1 MQAIT
6 RGYQVGSVHSVR
18 RKLKSDAPAP
28 PPSLNRPYSSGA
40 MPSSTCRQAQVPV
53 KCNGCFRCGNK
64 HGTTHNCS
72 AMRAKCQYCG
82 KTGHFKPVCMTK
94 RFKQVKVIAQNPDY
108 RGHDIYLLVNDEE
121 ERDYCGD
128 SSEDS
133 EPITV
138 VLDTITSENT
148 VDVVSSN
155 PERIITTVKIN
166 DTRSIPMKVDT
177 GADTCV
183 LTTDYLQ
190 KLGLC
195 LDIKPCNVVRKSY
208 GGNTITNL
216 GTSALK
222 ITFKG
227 NSAAANFHIVTVAF
241 PLPERRPW
249 QE

>member
-1 MQAIT
+1 
-6 RGYQVGSVHSVR
+6 
-18 RKLKSDAPAP
+18 
-28 PPSLNRPYSSGA
+28 
-40 MPSSTCRQAQVPV
+40 
-53 KCNGCFRCGNK
+53 
-64 HGTTHNCS
+64 
-72 AMRAKCQYCG
+72 MRAKCQYCG
-82 KTGHFKPVCMTK
+82 KTGHFERVCMK
-94 RFKQVKVIAQNPDY
+94 RLKQVNVIAQSPDY
-108 RGHDIYLLVNDEE
+108 RGQDIYLLVNDEE
-121 ERDYCGD
+121 ETDYCGD
-128 SSEDS
+128 SNEDS
-133 EPITV
+133 EPVTV

-148 VDVVSSN
+148 VDVVRSN

-195 LDIKPCNVVRKSY
+195 LDIKPCNVVLRSY

-227 NSAAANFHIVTVAF
+227 NSASANFHIDTVAF
-241 PLPERRPW
+241 PLPE
-249 QE
+249 

>member
-1 MQAIT
+1 MAVSCVETNTVLLIIVQPRVLNANIAGKQAILT
-6 RGYQVGSVHSVR
+6 IKTSQ
-18 RKLKSDAPAP
+18 SD
-28 PPSLNRPYSSGA
+28 
-40 MPSSTCRQAQVPV
+40 
-53 KCNGCFRCGNK
+53 
-64 HGTTHNCS
+64 
-72 AMRAKCQYCG
+72 RAKPRLQRP
-82 KTGHFKPVCMTK
+82 GHLP
-94 RFKQVKVIAQNPDY
+94 A
-108 RGHDIYLLVNDEE
+108 GNDEE

-138 VLDTITSENT
+138 VLNTITSENT

-190 KLGLC
+190 RLGLC

-216 GTSALK
+216 CTSALK

-227 NSAAANFHIVTVAF
+227 NSASANFHIVTVAF
-241 PLPERRPW
+241 QLPERRPW